1 MPLTDAEL
9 AIAAAESGAAV
20 VGTKY
25 GTSLTRHDKSAIDF
39 ATDADLEAEQAIM
52 GILRAA
58 RPDDAYVG
66 EEFGAAGLAS
76 ASRTWLVDP
85 LCGTLNFAAQTPLAA
100 VNVALHS
107 GNSIVAAASADPFTA
122 EIFWTDGQR
131 AYVRRADGDEV
142 LMPSAYSRL
151 VDVNLDPPHPNA
163 DQFMAARL
171 LTSSDF
177 VDSFRPRV
185 VSTTLAR
192 AWVAAGRRAAY
203 VTDGH
208 LDGSVHFSSGIA
220 LCQAAGCVVTD
231 LRGQPLHSGL
241 GGVIAAADEASHA
254 ALVAIIDRQFK
265 DAS

>member
-1 MPLTDAEL
+1 VPLIDAEL
-9 AIAAAESGAAV
+9 AIVATESGAAV
-20 VGTKY
+20 LGAKY
-25 GTSLTRHDKSAIDF
+25 GTSLIRHDKSSIDF

-66 EEFGAAGLAS
+66 EESGAAGIAS

-100 VNVALHS
+100 VNVALRS

-122 EIFWTDGQR
+122 EVFWTDGQR

-142 LMPSAYSRL
+142 LMPSPHSRL
-151 VDVNLDPPHPNA
+151 VDVNLDAPYPNA
-163 DQFMAARL
+163 ARFMAARL
-171 LTSSDF
+171 LASPDF
-177 VDSFRPRV
+177 TDTFRPRV
-185 VSTTLAR
+185 MSTTLAL

-208 LDGSVHFSSGIA
+208 LEGSVHFASGIA

-231 LRGQPLHSGL
+231 LRGQPLHSGV
-241 GGVIAAADEASHA
+241 GGLIAAADEASHA